1 MSKIELKHI
10 DKFYGK
16 NHILKDVNLTI
27 EDGDFMTL
35 LGPSGCG
42 KTTTLRVVSGLEKP
56 QNGTIHMDGKEI
68 VNAAEAHF
76 APPSERDLNLVFQSY
91 ALWPHMTVRENIAFG
106 LNIQKLP
113 KDEVDRRIK
122 DALGRMQIGQYVD
135 RYPSELSGGQQQRVA
150 LARAIVI
157 EPEVLLMDEPLS
169 NLDAKLRVEM
179 RNAIKRI
186 QQQFGITTVYVT
198 HDQEEALAVSDRIA
212 VMDGG
217 VIQQIDTPQRV
228 YQRPANRFV
237 SNFIGLSNFLN
248 ATVSRG
254 GDGAELCFAGS
265 DYRAAMTNLCGEA
278 SDGMDVLAAVRP
290 EEFLLSTGEGKGI
303 PATVRSSVFL
313 GTTTHYFL
321 TLPTGQE
328 IEAVRDSDEEW
339 AVIPDG
345 AEVHLRVKPRRINV
359 FTADGKRS
367 LVIREE
373 LL

>member
-150 LARAIVI
+150 IARAIAS
-157 EPEVLLMDEPLS
+157 EPHLLLMDEPLS

-254 GDGAELCFAGS
+254 EDGAELCFAGS
-265 DYRAAMTNLCGEA
+265 DYRAAMTNLRGEA

-290 EEFLLSTGEGKGI
+290 EEFLLSTGEGEGI

-345 AEVHLRVKPRRINV
+345 AEVRLRVKPRRINV

>member
-1 MSKIELKHI
+1 M
-10 DKFYGK
+10 
-16 NHILKDVNLTI
+16 
-27 EDGDFMTL
+27 
-35 LGPSGCG
+35 
-42 KTTTLRVVSGLEKP
+42 
-56 QNGTIHMDGKEI
+56 
-68 VNAAEAHF
+68 
-76 APPSERDLNLVFQSY
+76 
-91 ALWPHMTVRENIAFG
+91 
-106 LNIQKLP
+106 
-113 KDEVDRRIK
+113 
-122 DALGRMQIGQYVD
+122 
-135 RYPSELSGGQQQRVA
+135 A

-248 ATVSRG
+248 ATVSRTEN
-254 GDGAELCFAGS
+254 GAALCFAGS
-265 DYRAAMTNLCGEA
+265 DYRAAMTNLCAEA

-290 EEFLLSTGEGKGI
+290 EEFLLSTGEGEGI
-303 PATVRSSVFL
+303 RATVRSSVFL
-313 GTTTHYFL
+313 GTTMHYFL
-321 TLPTGQE
+321 TLASGQE

-345 AEVHLRVKPRRINV
+345 AEVRLRVKPRRINV
-359 FTADGKRS
+359 FTADGRRS

>member
-1 MSKIELKHI
+1 MSVSIAIDHVVKKFGDNVIIPDLTANIKNGEL
-10 DKFYGK
+10 F
-16 NHILKDVNLTI
+16 
-27 EDGDFMTL
+27 TL

-42 KTTTLRVVSGLEKP
+42 KTTLLRMIIGFNSIEG
-56 QNGTIHMDGKEI
+56 GTFKINDRVINDIPTNKRNIGM
-68 VNAAEAHF
+68 
-76 APPSERDLNLVFQSY
+76 VFQNY
-91 ALWPHMTVRENIAFG
+91 AVFPHMNVFDNVAFG
-106 LNIQKLP
+106 LRNRKLP
-113 KDEVDRRIK
+113 KDEIERKVNSILKVVKIDHLKDRMP
-122 DALGRMQIGQYVD
+122 AN
-135 RYPSELSGGQQQRVA
+135 LSGGQQQRVA

-157 EPEVLLMDEPLS
+157 EPEVLMDEPLS

-254 GDGAELCFAGS
+254 EDGAELCFAGS
-265 DYRAAMTNLCGEA
+265 DYRAAMTNLRGEA

-290 EEFLLSTGEGKGI
+290 EEFLLSTGEGEGI

-345 AEVHLRVKPRRINV
+345 AEVRLRVKPRRINV

>member
-1 MSKIELKHI
+1 MGATI
-10 DKFYGK
+10 
-16 NHILKDVNLTI
+16 TI
-27 EDGDFMTL
+27 ENAVKRYGNDTIINGLSLEVRPGEFFTL

-42 KTTTLRVVSGLEKP
+42 KTTLLRMIIGFNSIEG
-56 QNGTIHMDGKEI
+56 GTFRINDRVINDIPTNKRNIGM
-68 VNAAEAHF
+68 
-76 APPSERDLNLVFQSY
+76 VFQNY
-91 ALWPHMTVRENIAFG
+91 AVFPHMNVFDNVAFG
-106 LNIQKLP
+106 LRNRKLP
-113 KDEVDRRIK
+113 KDEIERKVNNILKVVKIDHLKDRMP
-122 DALGRMQIGQYVD
+122 AN
-135 RYPSELSGGQQQRVA
+135 LSGGQQQRVA

-228 YQRPANRFV
+228 YQRP
-237 SNFIGLSNFLN
+237 
-248 ATVSRG
+248 
-254 GDGAELCFAGS
+254 GS
-265 DYRAAMTNLCGEA
+265 DYRAAMTNLCAEA

-290 EEFLLSTGEGKGI
+290 EEFLLSTGEGEGI
-303 PATVRSSVFL
+303 RATVRSSVFL
-313 GTTTHYFL
+313 GTTMHYFL
-321 TLPTGQE
+321 TLASGQE

-345 AEVHLRVKPRRINV
+345 AEVRLRVKPRRINV
-359 FTADGKRS
+359 FTADGRRS

>member
-1 MSKIELKHI
+1 M
-10 DKFYGK
+10 
-16 NHILKDVNLTI
+16 
-27 EDGDFMTL
+27 
-35 LGPSGCG
+35 
-42 KTTTLRVVSGLEKP
+42 
-56 QNGTIHMDGKEI
+56 
-68 VNAAEAHF
+68 
-76 APPSERDLNLVFQSY
+76 
-91 ALWPHMTVRENIAFG
+91 
-106 LNIQKLP
+106 
-113 KDEVDRRIK
+113 
-122 DALGRMQIGQYVD
+122 
-135 RYPSELSGGQQQRVA
+135 A

-248 ATVSRG
+248 ATV
-254 GDGAELCFAGS
+254 
-265 DYRAAMTNLCGEA
+265 
-278 SDGMDVLAAVRP
+278 RP
-290 EEFLLSTGEGKGI
+290 EEFLLSTGEGEGI

-345 AEVHLRVKPRRINV
+345 AEVRLRVKPRRINV

>member
-1 MSKIELKHI
+1 MYLELDHLSKQF
-10 DKFYGK
+10 DGK
-16 NHILKDVNLTI
+16 YAVHDLSLGLEEGGLLCIL
-27 EDGDFMTL
+27 GS
-35 LGPSGCG
+35 SGCG
-42 KTTTLRVVSGLEKP
+42 KTTTLNMIGGFLKPDGGRVLLDGQDITALPPERRPVS
-56 QNGTIHMDGKEI
+56 T
-68 VNAAEAHF
+68 
-76 APPSERDLNLVFQSY
+76 VFQSY
-91 ALWPHMTVRENIAFG
+91 GLFPHMSVLQNVTYGLKFRNYSRAEAKEKGRRYLELVGLAEREDA
-106 LNIQKLP
+106 
-113 KDEVDRRIK
+113 RI
-122 DALGRMQIGQYVD
+122 
-135 RYPSELSGGQQQRVA
+135 SELSGGQQQRVA

-265 DYRAAMTNLCGEA
+265 DYRAAMTNLRGEA

-290 EEFLLSTGEGKGI
+290 EEFLLSTGEGEGI

-345 AEVHLRVKPRRINV
+345 AEVRLRLKPRRINV

>member
-1 MSKIELKHI
+1 MAGLKLQAVTKSW
-10 DKFYGK
+10 DGK
-16 NHILKDVNLTI
+16 TQVIKPLTLDVA
-27 EDGDFMTL
+27 DGEFIVMV
-35 LGPSGCG
+35 GPSGCG
-42 KTTTLRVVSGLEKP
+42 KSTLLRMVAGLERVTTGDIWIDRKRVTEMEP
-56 QNGTIHMDGKEI
+56 KDRGIAM
-68 VNAAEAHF
+68 
-76 APPSERDLNLVFQSY
+76 VFQNY
-91 ALWPHMTVRENIAFG
+91 AVFPHMNVFDNVAFG
-106 LNIQKLP
+106 LRNRKLP
-113 KDEVDRRIK
+113 KDEIERKVNSILKVVKIDHLKDRMP
-122 DALGRMQIGQYVD
+122 AN
-135 RYPSELSGGQQQRVA
+135 LSGGQQQRVA

-254 GDGAELCFAGS
+254 EDGAELCFAGS
-265 DYRAAMTNLCGEA
+265 DYRAAMTNLRGEA

-290 EEFLLSTGEGKGI
+290 EEFLLSTGEGEGI

-345 AEVHLRVKPRRINV
+345 AEVRLRVKPRRINV